1 MKEKYPNEI
10 GIFMMASGLNY
21 EAISDEEKDE
31 KREKLQAASGYGI
44 IKFDDEKFYRVGWLE
59 AMDLVRAR
67 RVLVEA
73 GLAYIPSSEVLSLVM
88 GVFRAR
94 LSHNLVLTCRALPV
108 LEDDARL
115 VSMVQNLDKVEPSL
129 GTILVTLHLTFAA
142 VHGRGLLQHQDCW
155 PRAAQRGG
163 RAQQEELP
171 PVHVLHPGRPGHD
184 VEVIFTLCLQ
194 HVLTTTHH
202 VKYKARLQYGLFLKG
217 IGMTLEDAMKFF
229 RGEFTKRHDVDV
241 DKFEKEYAYGIR

>member
-21 EAISDEEKDE
+21 EAISEEEKDE

-115 VSMVQNLDKVEPSL
+115 VSMVQNLDKVELSL
-129 GTILVTLHLTFAA
+129 DHNRNLRDTSPYLRSGTRARTTPAPRLLAA
-142 VHGRGLLQHQDCW
+142 CCPTRWTGSARGTSPCACPLS
-155 PRAAQRGG
+155 R
-163 RAQQEELP
+163 
-171 PVHVLHPGRPGHD
+171 
-184 VEVIFTLCLQ
+184 
-194 HVLTTTHH
+194 
-202 VKYKARLQYGLFLKG
+202 
-217 IGMTLEDAMKFF
+217 
-229 RGEFTKRHDVDV
+229 
-241 DKFEKEYAYGIR
+241 

>member
-21 EAISDEEKDE
+21 EAISEEEKDE

-115 VSMVQNLDKVEPSL
+115 VSMVQNLDKVEL
-129 GTILVTLHLTFAA
+129 GLAILVTLHLTLQRYTGEDYSSTKTA
-142 VHGRGLLQHQDCW
+142 GRVLPSEVDGLSKRNFPLCMSSIQVD
-155 PRAAQRGG
+155 
-163 RAQQEELP
+163 QEMM
-171 PVHVLHPGRPGHD
+171 
-184 VEVIFTLCLQ
+184 
-194 HVLTTTHH
+194 
-202 VKYKARLQYGLFLKG
+202 Y
-217 IGMTLEDAMKFF
+217 MM
-229 RGEFTKRHDVDV
+229 
-241 DKFEKEYAYGIR
+241 

>member
-21 EAISDEEKDE
+21 EAISEEEKDE

-115 VSMVQNLDKVEPSL
+115 VSMVQNLDKVELSL
-129 GTILVTLHLTFAA
+129 GHNRNPRNTSPYLAA
-142 VHGRGLLQHQDCW
+142 VHGRGLLQHQDCG

-163 RAQQEELP
+163 RAEQEELP
-171 PVHVLHPGRPGHD
+171 PVHVLHPGRPGDD
-184 VEVIFTLCLQ
+184 VEAVFTPSLAARA
-194 HVLTTTHH
+194 HH
-202 VKYKARLQYGLFLKG
+202 HASRQV
-217 IGMTLEDAMKFF
+217 
-229 RGEFTKRHDVDV
+229 
-241 DKFEKEYAYGIR
+241 

>member
-129 GTILVTLHLTFAA
+129 GTILVTLHLCSPYLRSGTRARTTPAPRLLAACCPARWTGSARGTFPCA
-142 VHGRGLLQHQDCW
+142 C
-155 PRAAQRGG
+155 
-163 RAQQEELP
+163 P
-171 PVHVLHPGRPGHD
+171 PSR
-184 VEVIFTLCLQ
+184 
-194 HVLTTTHH
+194 
-202 VKYKARLQYGLFLKG
+202 
-217 IGMTLEDAMKFF
+217 
-229 RGEFTKRHDVDV
+229 
-241 DKFEKEYAYGIR
+241 

>member
-129 GTILVTLHLTFAA
+129 GTILVTLHLAFLQRYTGEDYSSTKTAGRVLPNEVDGLSKRNFPLCMSSIQ
-142 VHGRGLLQHQDCW
+142 VHH
-155 PRAAQRGG
+155 
-163 RAQQEELP
+163 
-171 PVHVLHPGRPGHD
+171 
-184 VEVIFTLCLQ
+184 
-194 HVLTTTHH
+194 
-202 VKYKARLQYGLFLKG
+202 G
-217 IGMTLEDAMKFF
+217 IIM
-229 RGEFTKRHDVDV
+229 
-241 DKFEKEYAYGIR
+241 

>member
-21 EAISDEEKDE
+21 EAISEEEKDE

-115 VSMVQNLDKVEPSL
+115 VSMVQNLDKVEL
-129 GTILVTLHLTFAA
+129 GLDHNRNLRDTSPYLAA
-142 VHGRGLLQHQDCW
+142 VHGRGLLQHQDCG

-163 RAQQEELP
+163 RAEQEELP
-171 PVHVLHPGRPGHD
+171 PVHVLHPGSR
-184 VEVIFTLCLQ
+184 
-194 HVLTTTHH
+194 
-202 VKYKARLQYGLFLKG
+202 
-217 IGMTLEDAMKFF
+217 
-229 RGEFTKRHDVDV
+229 
-241 DKFEKEYAYGIR
+241 